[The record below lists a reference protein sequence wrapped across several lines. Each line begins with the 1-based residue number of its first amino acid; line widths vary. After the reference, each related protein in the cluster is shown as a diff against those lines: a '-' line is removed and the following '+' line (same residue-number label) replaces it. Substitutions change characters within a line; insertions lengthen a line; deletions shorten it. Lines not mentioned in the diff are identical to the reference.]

1 MTLKLCVNKIKVLP
15 LLVQLLIVHILMPT
29 EYHKKSSSYYH
40 AEYELINTLWSSLVH
55 QNFIKIYML
64 VKSKFS

>member
-15 LLVQLLIVHILMPT
+15 LFVQLLIVHVLMPT
-29 EYHKKSSSYYH
+29 EYHNKRSSYYQ

-55 QNFIKIYML
+55 QNIH
-64 VKSKFS
+64 